1 MNKIIITLLLLSPCC
16 AAAETLAP
24 ATIRGDATS
33 KTRIVIDS
41 IDGHSVNADSSEL
54 NLVPGPHTLTAYQL
68 KSSGS
73 MDSDT
78 LIKVDLQWIA
88 RSGQTYRVQ
97 MEKRSQHMDG
107 RVIDQQGRIISQHAD
122 QEVLPLAVN
131 GFLGTK
137 A

>member
-1 MNKIIITLLLLSPCC
+1 
-16 AAAETLAP
+16 
-24 ATIRGDATS
+24 
-33 KTRIVIDS
+33 
-41 IDGHSVNADSSEL
+41 
-54 NLVPGPHTLTAYQL
+54 
-68 KSSGS
+68 